1 MFTSTPGADRGR
13 AGGAV
18 VCAGCGWAGGG
29 QLGGASGLIDCLRAA
44 FDQPSCSGDS
54 HQSQG
59 NAVGGQGKAVDRQ
72 WKGSER
78 SRKGRV
84 MADLVAPRSLNP
96 LVGLLEISLGQLRKI
111 CTRPRTQS
119 EGAAGGASAV
129 GCRRRWAFHWLDYAI
144 MLSMCEV
151 AQWTELKDS
160 LVSQPFQSLH
170 HQQQQQQQHQHQHHH
185 NVHHLWQP
193 SDSLASRSAFGSRAT
208 LRQDGSRH
216 GATTAAS
223 QKRGT
228 VLASGKAAET

>member
-1 MFTSTPGADRGR
+1 MGCWGHLHRPRWTGGRWLTAWNSAAVAAATTGLRKCGTTERMECGRGLR
-13 AGGAV
+13 NAV
-18 VCAGCGWAGGG
+18 MKA
-29 QLGGASGLIDCLRAA
+29 RK
-44 FDQPSCSGDS
+44 
-54 HQSQG
+54 
-59 NAVGGQGKAVDRQ
+59 AVGGQGKAVDRQ

-170 HQQQQQQQHQHQHHH
+170 HQQICDHKSF
-185 NVHHLWQP
+185 NVY
-193 SDSLASRSAFGSRAT
+193 T
-208 LRQDGSRH
+208 II
-216 GATTAAS
+216 
-223 QKRGT
+223 
-228 VLASGKAAET
+228 